1 MLGRTVGALA
11 ALSIGANAI
20 LLPPGISKISDSRSG
35 ALGLALDP
43 KSQAVKV
50 HCSGCAF
57 PSPQQESVQEKG
69 DDDIVWIQG
78 GSKDVIFNFTVDDNN
93 KDLLLNGVKVYPVD
107 TFSFAEPTVGQIHS
121 SASLADI
128 KSHPEQITPLRVSSA
143 GMQVHKETISSVND
157 MLVSINYQIS
167 ELESQSMAVDGVDL
181 KLLEGADG
189 SLMII
194 SVDAAPMKHM
204 FDVITPPGSASKEC
218 SMLPASLC
226 KWKSVVE
233 DKISGFKPGMPHA
246 FGGCGGRGGRKP
258 PHRLPGHIR
267 PHFDKP
273 ADAEVRPHH
282 PHGPGDH
289 PHPHHGP
296 HGMHRGPHH
305 GPHHHRHHHFFPAF
319 VHAFVAVLI
328 PVMTGVTMGMFVSLI
343 GMLVGRLISFM
354 WIKFGRGG
362 QRGYASVAQSEQD
375 TENAEKGVVVIE
387 DIADE
392 EPLPKYEDAPAYDEK
407 DRQ

>member
-1 MLGRTVGALA
+1 MFSRTVGALA

-35 ALGLALDP
+35 ALGFALDP
-43 KSQAVKV
+43 KSQAIKV

-78 GSKDVIFNFTVDDNN
+78 GSKDVLFNFTVDDNN

-107 TFSFAEPTVGQIHS
+107 TFVFDEPTVGQVHS
-121 SASLADI
+121 SASLLDI
-128 KSHPEQITPLRVSSA
+128 KNNPEQVTPLRVSSA
-143 GMQVHKETISSVND
+143 GMQVHKETVSSLND
-157 MLVSINYQIS
+157 MLVTINYQIAA
-167 ELESQSMAVDGVDL
+167 LESQSMAVDGVDI
-181 KLLEGADG
+181 KLLEGADA

-194 SVDAAPMKHM
+194 SVDAAPNKNIVDGI
-204 FDVITPPGSASKEC
+204 FPPGAASKEC
-218 SMLPASLC
+218 AMLPAALC

-233 DKISGFKPGMPHA
+233 DKISGFKPSMPHSL
-246 FGGCGGRGGRKP
+246 GGCGGGRRP

-273 ADAEVRPHH
+273 ADGEARPDRHH
-282 PHGPGDH
+282 PHGPGAHPH

-296 HGMHRGPHH
+296 HGMHHGSHH
-305 GPHHHRHHHFFPAF
+305 FRHHHFFPAF
-319 VHAFVAVLI
+319 VRAFVAVLI
-328 PVMTGVTMGMFVSLI
+328 PVMAGVTMGMFVSLI
-343 GMLVGRLISFM
+343 GMLVGRLISFL

-362 QRGYASVAQSEQD
+362 QRGYANVAQSEQD
-375 TENAEKGVVVIE
+375 TEDAEKGVAVVEENI
-387 DIADE
+387 DE

-407 DRQ
+407 ARE

>member
-11 ALSIGANAI
+11 ALSLGANAV
-20 LLPPGISKISDSRSG
+20 LLPPGISKISDSRNEAVG
-35 ALGLALDP
+35 FAIDP

-78 GSKDVIFNFTVDDNN
+78 GSKDVVFNFSVADND
-93 KDLLLNGVKVYPVD
+93 KDLLLNGVKFYPVD
-107 TFSFAEPTVGQIHS
+107 TFMMSEPTVGQVHS
-121 SASLADI
+121 SSSLADI
-128 KSHPEQITPLRVSSA
+128 KKNPEQVTPLRVSAA
-143 GMQVHKETISSVND
+143 GMKVHKETISPAND
-157 MLVSINYQIS
+157 MLVSINYQIH
-167 ELESQSMAVDGVDL
+167 ELESQSMAVDGVEL
-181 KLLEGADG
+181 KLLEGEDG
-189 SLMII
+189 KLMII
-194 SVDAAPMKHM
+194 SADATPMNPP
-204 FDVITPPGSASKEC
+204 FGISPSTPADKEC
-218 SMLPASLC
+218 SMLPAALC

-246 FGGCGGRGGRKP
+246 FGGCGGRRPRP

-273 ADAEVRPHH
+273 ALDGDRPMH
-282 PHGPGDH
+282 PHGPGAH
-289 PHPHHGP
+289 PHPHPPHGP
-296 HGMHRGPHH
+296 HGMHH
-305 GPHHHRHHHFFPAF
+305 GPQHHRHHHFFPALMR
-319 VHAFVAVLI
+319 AFIAVLI
-328 PVMTGVTMGMFVSLI
+328 PVMAGITMGMFVSLI
-343 GMLVGRLISFM
+343 GMLVGRLISFL

-362 QRGYASVAQSEQD
+362 QRGYASVAQSDEA
-375 TENAEKGVVVIE
+375 TESAEKGVIIIE

-407 DRQ
+407 DHQ